1 MYYSYEELKKQFE
14 HELITIGKTQFNR
27 NVWAIKFGSG
37 GVLFQGAIHARE
49 HVTAK
54 LILNMAEYNKKH
66 GILKN
71 ACFVPVSNP
80 DGVELSIKGI
90 QSVPVWVRKN
100 VIDINKQSEDF
111 SLWKANGMGVDL
123 NLNFDAEW
131 GKGKGNLRYP
141 NPEGY
146 IGQKPESEI
155 ETQNL
160 VRLTEREGYK
170 ITFSF
175 HAKGEE
181 LYYGFKGVDS
191 QKELTKS
198 ISEAIGYR
206 CVETPLS
213 VGGFKDWCVL
223 KKKIPAYTIEFG
235 RDDMGYVELY
245 RDIDALTEKCINLL
259 KTVAQYGY

>member
-1 MYYSYEELKKQFE
+1 MYYGYEELKKQFE
-14 HELITIGKTQFNR
+14 NELITIGKSHFNR

-54 LILNMAEYNKKH
+54 LIINMAEYNKKH

-71 ACFVPVSNP
+71 ACFVPISNP
-80 DGVELSIKGI
+80 DGVALSIEGAKA
-90 QSVPVWVRKN
+90 VPEWHRK
-100 VIDINKQSEDF
+100 VIIEINNQNEDF

-131 GKGKGNLRYP
+131 GNGKGNLTYP
-141 NPEGY
+141 SSQGY

-160 VRLTEREGYK
+160 VRLTEKEGYSL
-170 ITFSF
+170 TFSF

-181 LYYGFKGVDS
+181 LYSGFRGIDS
-191 QKELTKS
+191 QKALTKS
-198 ISEAIGYR
+198 ISEALGYKN
-206 CVETPLS
+206 VETPLS

-223 KKKIPAYTIEFG
+223 KKNIPAYTIEFG
-235 RDDMGYVELY
+235 RDDMTYLELY
-245 RDIDALTEKCINLL
+245 QDIDALTEKCINLL
-259 KTVAQYGY
+259 KTVARYGY